1 MSLSTGR
8 DKGFIDVFTETDVL
22 LLEIHRYMPLHIIH
36 IIICNV
42 RIKVSIYTSS
52 YIQDIQGV
60 AKRLVNFE
68 SLELTYFQEFYC
80 CFCALL
86 TVKYGQFI
94 TLDLFPHGNDF
105 FFLKN

>member
-42 RIKVSIYTSS
+42 RIKVSISGFLLHLFIYK
-52 YIQDIQGV
+52 IDIYATLHV
-60 AKRLVNFE
+60 KSCPTNFPV
-68 SLELTYFQEFYC
+68 SMINHCHCVLR
-80 CFCALL
+80 
-86 TVKYGQFI
+86 
-94 TLDLFPHGNDF
+94 TLSA
-105 FFLKN
+105 